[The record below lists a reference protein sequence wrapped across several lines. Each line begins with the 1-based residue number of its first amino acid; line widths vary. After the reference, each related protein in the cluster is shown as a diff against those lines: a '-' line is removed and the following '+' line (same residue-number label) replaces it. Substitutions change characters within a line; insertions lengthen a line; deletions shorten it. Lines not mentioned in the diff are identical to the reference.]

1 VQTGP
6 PFPLQENSTMTDK
19 EITALMR
26 AFGKAFNAGNVDG
39 ILACVTDD
47 FEWRMAEGP
56 DAPWGRVVRGR
67 EEVRQALQ
75 DRDKS
80 VRNVR
85 FSETAMT
92 IAGDKVIGTF
102 RLTGERADGS
112 PCDWRGCDLYE
123 VRDGK
128 IAYKDSYWKRITGG

>member
-1 VQTGP
+1 
-6 PFPLQENSTMTDK
+6 MTDR
-19 EITALMR
+19 EQLER
-26 AFGKAFNAGNVDG
+26 AAGQMLVVGFDG
-39 ILACVTDD
+39 AS
-47 FEWRMAEGP
+47 EEPPA
-56 DAPWGRVVRGR
+56 
-67 EEVRQALQ
+67 EVRQALQ